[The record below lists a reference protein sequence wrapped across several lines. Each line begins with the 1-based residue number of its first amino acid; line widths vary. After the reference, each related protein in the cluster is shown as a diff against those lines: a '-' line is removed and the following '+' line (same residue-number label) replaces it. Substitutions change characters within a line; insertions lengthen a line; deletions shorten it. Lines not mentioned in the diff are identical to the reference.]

1 MSQTN
6 VNQGLLAVYT
16 GQGKGKTTAALGVA
30 LRAAGHGLKVI
41 MIQFSKAD
49 FAYGEYLF
57 VDNYHP
63 FEIVQL
69 NKGKTAGQTEEELH
83 LTFQQTFAYAEEV
96 LLEGHYHVVILDEVF
111 DAIDIKALTIQQLM
125 ALIDLK
131 PPWVNLILTGRSAP
145 IDVVK
150 RADMV
155 TEMIR
160 VKHHFVEGIQ
170 KAIMGIDY

>member
-1 MSQTN
+1 M
-6 VNQGLLAVYT
+6 
-16 GQGKGKTTAALGVA
+16 
-30 LRAAGHGLKVI
+30 
-41 MIQFSKAD
+41 
-49 FAYGEYLF
+49 
-57 VDNYHP
+57 
-63 FEIVQL
+63 
-69 NKGKTAGQTEEELH
+69 
-83 LTFQQTFAYAEEV
+83 TFRQTFAYAEEV